1 MCYFCSI
8 IMKESK
14 QKDSNTSYLNS
25 LEEHNSEAVNM
36 ALNIIQ
42 KNESLRALSKK
53 IDLFRANPKFSKCYA
68 ELFELQNMI
77 RETLQLDKD
86 RDTFELYVN
95 QNNELFYTA
104 LREKYPNLTP
114 NEVRLSALIRLDLSS
129 KEIASILN
137 ISSKSVEMNRYRL
150 RKKMQLS
157 GRINLSEFIRS
168 I

>member
-1 MCYFCSI
+1 
-8 IMKESK
+8 
-14 QKDSNTSYLNS
+14 
-25 LEEHNSEAVNM
+25 
-36 ALNIIQ
+36 
-42 KNESLRALSKK
+42 
-53 IDLFRANPKFSKCYA
+53 
-68 ELFELQNMI
+68 
-77 RETLQLDKD
+77 
-86 RDTFELYVN
+86 
-95 QNNELFYTA
+95 ELFYSA

-157 GRINLSEFIRS
+157 SSVNLSEFIRS

>member
-1 MCYFCSI
+1 MANNKIHHTNKKSSPI
-8 IMKESK
+8 SELSDQSK
-14 QKDSNTSYLNS
+14 RT
-25 LEEHNSEAVNM
+25 EAVSM

-42 KNESLRALSKK
+42 KNESLKALSMK
-53 IDLFRANPKFSKCYA
+53 IDKFRANPKFAVCYS

-86 RDTFELYVN
+86 RDTFQLYVRE
-95 QNNELFYTA
+95 NNNLFYSA
-104 LREKYPNLTP
+104 LYNKYPNLTP
-114 NEVRLSALIRLDLSS
+114 SEIRLSSLIRLDLSS

-157 GRINLSEFIRS
+157 GKVNLSDFIRN

>member
-1 MCYFCSI
+1 MD
-8 IMKESK
+8 KSK
-14 QKDSNTSYLNS
+14 NTDSSNLNS
-25 LEEHNSEAVNM
+25 LKNKSETIDM

-42 KNESLRALSKK
+42 KNSSLQKLSKK
-53 IDLFRANPKFSKCYA
+53 IELFRANPKFEVCYK

-86 RDTFELYVN
+86 RDTFQLYV
-95 QNNELFYTA
+95 QKNNELFYA
-104 LREKYPNLTP
+104 SLRKKYPKLTP
-114 NEVRLSALIRLDLSS
+114 NEIRLCALIRLDLQS

-157 GRINLSEFIRS
+157 GSVNLSEFIRG

>member
-1 MCYFCSI
+1 MNKSFI
-8 IMKESK
+8 PN
-14 QKDSNTSYLNS
+14 NTNISENK
-25 LEEHNSEAVNM
+25 SEAIDM

-42 KNESLRALSKK
+42 KNDSLRRISQK
-53 IDLFRANPKFSKCYA
+53 IELFRANPKFEVCYK
-68 ELFELQNMI
+68 ELFELHNMI

-86 RDTFELYVN
+86 RDTFQLYV
-95 QNNELFYTA
+95 QESNELFHSS
-104 LREKYPNLTP
+104 LKEKYPKLSTKDI
-114 NEVRLSALIRLDLSS
+114 RLCGLIRLDLSS

-157 GRINLSEFIRS
+157 GSANLSVFIRE

>member
-1 MCYFCSI
+1 MEERKREELKKSHLQPSD
-8 IMKESK
+8 ES
-14 QKDSNTSYLNS
+14 ST
-25 LEEHNSEAVNM
+25 EAINM

-53 IDLFRANPKFSKCYA
+53 IDLFRANPKFSACYA

-95 QNNELFYTA
+95 ENNELFYSA

-157 GRINLSEFIRS
+157 SSVNLSEFIRS

>member
-1 MCYFCSI
+1 MNKSQNTDS
-8 IMKESK
+8 SK
-14 QKDSNTSYLNS
+14 NNRFKNKPETID
-25 LEEHNSEAVNM
+25 M

-42 KNESLRALSKK
+42 KNESLRQLSKK
-53 IDLFRANPKFSKCYA
+53 IELFKANPKFERCHK

-77 RETLQLDKD
+77 RETIHLDKE
-86 RDTFELYVN
+86 RDTFQLYVH
-95 QNNELFYTA
+95 QNNELFYA
-104 LREKYPNLTP
+104 SLRERYPRLTQ
-114 NEVRLSALIRLDLSS
+114 NEIRLSALIRLDLSS

-157 GRINLSEFIRS
+157 GSINLSEFIRR

>member
-1 MCYFCSI
+1 MSELGNTDNVQN
-8 IMKESK
+8 MQSQESEL
-14 QKDSNTSYLNS
+14 QRDSHSQ
-25 LEEHNSEAVNM
+25 EVNM

-53 IDLFRANPKFSKCYA
+53 IDSFRANPKFAQCYA

-86 RDTFELYVN
+86 RDTFQLYVH
-95 QNNELFYTA
+95 QNNELFYSA
-104 LREKYPNLTP
+104 LRKKYPKLTP
-114 NEVRLSALIRLDLSS
+114 NEVRLSALIRLNLSS

-137 ISSKSVEMNRYRL
+137 ISAKSVEMNRYRL

-157 GRINLSEFIRS
+157 GSVNLSEFIQS

>member
-1 MCYFCSI
+1 
-8 IMKESK
+8 
-14 QKDSNTSYLNS
+14 
-25 LEEHNSEAVNM
+25 M

-53 IDLFRANPKFSKCYA
+53 IDVFRANPKFAECYA
-68 ELFELQNMI
+68 ELFDLQNMI

-86 RDTFELYVN
+86 RDTFQLYVN
-95 QNNELFYTA
+95 QNNEKFYSA
-104 LREKYPNLTP
+104 LKEKYPKLTP
-114 NEVRLSALIRLDLSS
+114 NEVRLTALIRLNLSS

-157 GRINLSEFIRS
+157 AKVNLSEFIRG

>member
-1 MCYFCSI
+1 MGGQTDND
-8 IMKESK
+8 KQKAESK
-14 QKDSNTSYLNS
+14 DSLKSQ
-25 LEEHNSEAVNM
+25 SEAINM

-42 KNESLRALSKK
+42 KNESLKALSRK
-53 IDLFRANPKFSKCYA
+53 IDTFRANPKFQACYA

-86 RDTFELYVN
+86 RDTFQLYVKE
-95 QNNELFYTA
+95 NNAHFYEA
-104 LREKYPNLTP
+104 LHKKYPNLTP
-114 NEVRLSALIRLDLSS
+114 SEVRLCSLIRLDLSS

-137 ISSKSVEMNRYRL
+137 ISAKSVEMNRYRL

-157 GRINLSEFIRS
+157 SRVNLSEYIRN

>member
-1 MCYFCSI
+1 MS
-8 IMKESK
+8 ELGNTDNVQNVQS
-14 QKDSNTSYLNS
+14 QEGELQRDSHSQ
-25 LEEHNSEAVNM
+25 EVNM

-53 IDLFRANPKFSKCYA
+53 IDSFRANPKFAQCYA

-86 RDTFELYVN
+86 RDTFQLYVH
-95 QNNELFYTA
+95 QNNELFYSA
-104 LREKYPNLTP
+104 LRKKYPKLTP
-114 NEVRLSALIRLDLSS
+114 NEVRLSALIRLNLSS

-137 ISSKSVEMNRYRL
+137 ISAKSVEMNRYRL

-157 GRINLSEFIRS
+157 GSVNLSEFIQS

>member
-1 MCYFCSI
+1 M
-8 IMKESK
+8 SK
-14 QKDSNTSYLNS
+14 LGNTENIKDELSGKVEMGRNS
-25 LEEHNSEAVNM
+25 QSQEINM

-53 IDLFRANPKFSKCYA
+53 IDTFRANPKFSNCYA

-86 RDTFELYVN
+86 RDTFQLYVN

-104 LREKYPNLTP
+104 LKEKYPNLTP

-157 GRINLSEFIRS
+157 GKVNLSEFIRNL
-168 I
+168 

>member
-1 MCYFCSI
+1 MSEI
-8 IMKESK
+8 GKTDNINAK
-14 QKDSNTSYLNS
+14 QSLTADAEQNS
-25 LEEHNSEAVNM
+25 HSQEVNM

-42 KNESLRALSKK
+42 KNESLKALSKK
-53 IDLFRANPKFSKCYA
+53 IDTFRANPKFAQCYA

-86 RDTFELYVN
+86 RDTFQLYVH
-95 QNNELFYTA
+95 QNNELFYSA
-104 LREKYPNLTP
+104 LRKKYPKLTP
-114 NEVRLSALIRLDLSS
+114 NEERLSALIRLDLSS

-137 ISSKSVEMNRYRL
+137 ISAKSVEMNRYRL

-157 GRINLSEFIRS
+157 GSVNLSEFIRS

>member
-1 MCYFCSI
+1 MLD
-8 IMKESK
+8 
-14 QKDSNTSYLNS
+14 QNN
-25 LEEHNSEAVNM
+25 HSEAINM

-42 KNESLRALSKK
+42 KNESLNALSKK
-53 IDLFRANPKFSKCYA
+53 IDVFRANPKFAECYP

-86 RDTFELYVN
+86 RDTFQLYVN

-104 LREKYPNLTP
+104 IRSKYPNLTP
-114 NEVRLSALIRLDLSS
+114 NEVRLTALIRLNLSS

-137 ISSKSVEMNRYRL
+137 ISNKSVEMNRYRL

-157 GRINLSEFIRS
+157 GSINLSEFIRN

>member
-1 MCYFCSI
+1 MANNKTHHTNKKASSVS
-8 IMKESK
+8 EQSDQSK
-14 QKDSNTSYLNS
+14 RT
-25 LEEHNSEAVNM
+25 EAVNM

-42 KNESLRALSKK
+42 KNESLKALSMK
-53 IDLFRANPKFSKCYA
+53 IDKFRANPKFAVCYA

-86 RDTFELYVN
+86 RDTFQLYVSEN
-95 QNNELFYTA
+95 SDLFYSA
-104 LREKYPNLTP
+104 LHNKYPGLTP
-114 NEVRLSALIRLDLSS
+114 SEIRLSSLIRLDLSS

-157 GRINLSEFIRS
+157 GSINLSEFIRN

>member
-1 MCYFCSI
+1 MSESGNTDNI
-8 IMKESK
+8 QKNISKEINSE
-14 QKDSNTSYLNS
+14 LNS
-25 LEEHNSEAVNM
+25 QSQAVNM

-42 KNESLRALSKK
+42 KNESLKALSHK
-53 IDLFRANPKFSKCYA
+53 IDTFRANPKFEACYA

-86 RDTFELYVN
+86 RNTFQLYVN
-95 QNNELFYTA
+95 ENNELFYSA

-157 GRINLSEFIRS
+157 GSVNLSEFIRS

>member
-1 MCYFCSI
+1 MSELDISI
-8 IMKESK
+8 NV
-14 QKDSNTSYLNS
+14 DNNTSKNEDS
-25 LEEHNSEAVNM
+25 EQKTRSEAVNM

-42 KNESLRALSKK
+42 KNESLRSISKK
-53 IDLFRANPKFSKCYA
+53 IDFFRANPKFSNCYA

-77 RETLQLDKD
+77 RETLHLDKD
-86 RDTFELYVN
+86 RDTFQLYVN
-95 QNNELFYTA
+95 QNNDLFYTA
-104 LREKYPNLTP
+104 LHDKYPNLTP
-114 NEVRLSALIRLDLSS
+114 NEIRLTALIRLDLSS

-157 GRINLSEFIRS
+157 GSINLSDFIRS

>member
-1 MCYFCSI
+1 MD
-8 IMKESK
+8 KSK
-14 QKDSNTSYLNS
+14 NTDSSKLNS
-25 LEEHNSEAVNM
+25 LENKSEAIDM

-42 KNESLRALSKK
+42 KNNSLRKLSKK
-53 IDLFRANPKFSKCYA
+53 IEFFRANPKFEVCYK

-86 RDTFELYVN
+86 RDTFQLYVN
-95 QNNELFYTA
+95 QNNELFYA
-104 LREKYPNLTP
+104 SLREKYPKLTP
-114 NEVRLSALIRLDLSS
+114 NEIRLSALIRLDLSS

-157 GRINLSEFIRS
+157 GSVSLSEFIRR

>member
-1 MCYFCSI
+1 MDNI
-8 IMKESK
+8 
-14 QKDSNTSYLNS
+14 SNTSNKTNVS
-25 LEEHNSEAVNM
+25 DQKSEAIDM

-42 KNESLRALSKK
+42 KNDALKNLSKK
-53 IDLFRANPKFSKCYA
+53 IEIFKANPKFEVCHK

-86 RDTFELYVN
+86 RDTFQIYVN
-95 QNNELFYTA
+95 KNNEHFYSS
-104 LREKYPNLTP
+104 LREKYPKLTP
-114 NEVRLSALIRLDLSS
+114 NEIRLSALIRLDLSS

-157 GRINLSEFIRS
+157 GNISLSDFIRR

>member
-1 MCYFCSI
+1 MEANKHQDIEVSGV
-8 IMKESK
+8 
-14 QKDSNTSYLNS
+14 DTLANA
-25 LEEHNSEAVNM
+25 NSEAVNM

-53 IDLFRANPKFSKCYA
+53 IDVFRANPKFAECYA

-86 RDTFELYVN
+86 RDTFQLYVN
-95 QNNELFYTA
+95 QNNEKFYSA
-104 LREKYPNLTP
+104 LKEKYPKLTP
-114 NEVRLSALIRLDLSS
+114 NEVRLTALIRLNLSS

-157 GRINLSEFIRS
+157 AKVNLSEFIRG

>member
-1 MCYFCSI
+1 MSELGNTDNVQNVQSQ
-8 IMKESK
+8 ESEL
-14 QKDSNTSYLNS
+14 QRDSHSQ
-25 LEEHNSEAVNM
+25 EVNM

-53 IDLFRANPKFSKCYA
+53 IDSFRANPKFAQCYA

-86 RDTFELYVN
+86 RDTFQLYVH
-95 QNNELFYTA
+95 QNNELFYSA
-104 LREKYPNLTP
+104 LRKKYPKLTP
-114 NEVRLSALIRLDLSS
+114 NEVRLSALIRLNLSS

-137 ISSKSVEMNRYRL
+137 ISAKSVEMNRYRL

-157 GRINLSEFIRS
+157 GSVNLSEFIQS

>member
-1 MCYFCSI
+1 MEEQNHDISGLEAI
-8 IMKESK
+8 EDD
-14 QKDSNTSYLNS
+14 QKNR
-25 LEEHNSEAVNM
+25 SEAVNM

-42 KNESLRALSKK
+42 KNESLKALSKK
-53 IDLFRANPKFSKCYA
+53 IDLFRANPKFAQCYA

-86 RDTFELYVN
+86 RDTFQLYVN
-95 QNNELFYTA
+95 QNNEMFYSA
-104 LREKYPNLTP
+104 LREKYPKLTP
-114 NEVRLSALIRLDLSS
+114 NEVRLTALIRLDLSS

-157 GRINLSEFIRS
+157 GSVNLSEFIRGL
-168 I
+168 

>member
-1 MCYFCSI
+1 MD
-8 IMKESK
+8 KHT
-14 QKDSNTSYLNS
+14 NTSSSKLDG
-25 LEEHNSEAVNM
+25 LENKSEAIDM

-42 KNESLRALSKK
+42 KNESLRKLSKK
-53 IDLFRANPKFSKCYA
+53 IELFRANPKFEVCYK

-77 RETLQLDKD
+77 RETLHLDKD
-86 RDTFELYVN
+86 RDTFQLYVH
-95 QNNELFYTA
+95 QNNELFYA
-104 LREKYPNLTP
+104 SLREKYPKLTP
-114 NEVRLSALIRLDLSS
+114 NEIRLSALIRLDLSS

-157 GRINLSEFIRS
+157 GSVSLSEFIRR

>member
-1 MCYFCSI
+1 
-8 IMKESK
+8 
-14 QKDSNTSYLNS
+14 
-25 LEEHNSEAVNM
+25 M

-42 KNESLRALSKK
+42 KNDALKNLSKK
-53 IDLFRANPKFSKCYA
+53 IEIFKANPKFEVCHK

-86 RDTFELYVN
+86 RDTFQIYVN
-95 QNNELFYTA
+95 KNNEHFYSS
-104 LREKYPNLTP
+104 LREKYPKLTP
-114 NEVRLSALIRLDLSS
+114 NEIRLSALIRLDLSS

-157 GRINLSEFIRS
+157 GNISLSDFIRR

>member
-1 MCYFCSI
+1 
-8 IMKESK
+8 MKESK
-14 QKDSNTSYLNS
+14 QKDSYTSSLNS
-25 LEEHNSEAVNM
+25 LEEPNSEAVNM

-53 IDLFRANPKFSKCYA
+53 IDLFRANPKFSNCYS

-86 RDTFELYVN
+86 RDTFQLYVN
-95 QNNELFYTA
+95 QNNELFYSA

-157 GRINLSEFIRS
+157 GSVNLSEFIRG
-168 I
+168 IGTIL

>member
-1 MCYFCSI
+1 MSDSENSI
-8 IMKESK
+8 GDLSSQESSAK
-14 QKDSNTSYLNS
+14 HDSRSQ
-25 LEEHNSEAVNM
+25 EVNM

-53 IDLFRANPKFSKCYA
+53 INHFRANPKFANCYA
-68 ELFELQNMI
+68 ELFEIQNMI

-86 RDTFELYVN
+86 RDAFQLYVN
-95 QNNELFYTA
+95 QNNERFYSS
-104 LREKYPNLTP
+104 LREKYPKLTASD
-114 NEVRLSALIRLDLSS
+114 VRLAALIRLNLSS

-137 ISSKSVEMNRYRL
+137 ISSKSVEMSRYRL

-157 GRINLSEFIRS
+157 AHINLSEFIRN

>member
-1 MCYFCSI
+1 MSDLE
-8 IMKESK
+8 KTDKNSGEKSRDTLLDKNSK
-14 QKDSNTSYLNS
+14 SQ
-25 LEEHNSEAVNM
+25 EINM

-53 IDLFRANPKFSKCYA
+53 IDLFRANPKFAQCYA

-86 RDTFELYVN
+86 RDTFQLYVN
-95 QNNELFYTA
+95 QNNEMFYSS
-104 LREKYPNLTP
+104 LREKYPKLTP
-114 NEVRLSALIRLDLSS
+114 NEVRLTALIRLDLSS

-157 GRINLSEFIRS
+157 GSVNLSEFIRS
-168 I
+168 L

>member
-1 MCYFCSI
+1 MSELGNTDNVRN
-8 IMKESK
+8 KHPQEGELER
-14 QKDSNTSYLNS
+14 DSHSQ
-25 LEEHNSEAVNM
+25 EVNM

-53 IDLFRANPKFSKCYA
+53 IDTFRANPKFAQCYA

-86 RDTFELYVN
+86 RDTFQLYVH
-95 QNNELFYTA
+95 QNNELFYSA
-104 LREKYPNLTP
+104 LRKKYPKLTP
-114 NEVRLSALIRLDLSS
+114 NEVRLSALIRLNLSS

-137 ISSKSVEMNRYRL
+137 ISAKSVEMNRYRL

-157 GRINLSEFIRS
+157 GSVNLSEFIRS